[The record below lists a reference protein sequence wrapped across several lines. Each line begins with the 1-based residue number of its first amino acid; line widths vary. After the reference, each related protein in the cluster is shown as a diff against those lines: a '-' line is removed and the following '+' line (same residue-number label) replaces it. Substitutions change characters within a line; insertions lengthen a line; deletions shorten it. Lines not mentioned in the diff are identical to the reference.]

1 MSAFSDDV
9 LLTQLQRAAV
19 FADEVRQIQ
28 SKSGKKFT
36 GGNYLSSESQ
46 YAITKAATESAIV
59 AGMSKAG
66 DGTAARDLFE
76 RFEEMCRRRKLN
88 IEADLR
94 AALVKILAG
103 ELLAN
108 HSALGG
114 SATRLISVTVLQG
127 AIGPDLTKE
136 FERFRETPWV
146 LATAAVS
153 YPSDPRVFLR
163 KVASTIDTL
172 TTEPKFERFRK
183 TPGVIAQAAVN
194 FPTDPRA
201 FLRKVASTIDTL
213 VTEPE
218 FERFRE
224 TPWVIVKAA
233 VNFPTDPRAFLRK
246 VASTIDKGLLM

>member
-1 MSAFSDDV
+1 MRASLMSAFSDDV

-114 SATRLISVTVLQG
+114 SATRLISVNFLLRCCVSIMRTM
-127 AIGPDLTKE
+127 
-136 FERFRETPWV
+136 FEWLSETPWV
-146 LATAAVS
+146 L
-153 YPSDPRVFLR
+153 
-163 KVASTIDTL
+163 
-172 TTEPKFERFRK
+172 
-183 TPGVIAQAAVN
+183 
-194 FPTDPRA
+194 
-201 FLRKVASTIDTL
+201 
-213 VTEPE
+213 
-218 FERFRE
+218 
-224 TPWVIVKAA
+224 
-233 VNFPTDPRAFLRK
+233 
-246 VASTIDKGLLM
+246 